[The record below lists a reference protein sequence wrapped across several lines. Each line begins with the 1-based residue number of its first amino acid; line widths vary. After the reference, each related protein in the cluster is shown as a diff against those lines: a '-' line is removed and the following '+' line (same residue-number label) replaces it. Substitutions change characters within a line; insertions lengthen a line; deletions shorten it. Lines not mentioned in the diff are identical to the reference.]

1 MTSMQE
7 SSVHRIYFRALAVFY
22 LVFGLITTFYPR
34 LMHLFMTQR
43 GIDAS
48 TSFSTNVWLHDGLD
62 IISVAIL
69 LFALSTLSPSRL
81 VLAAAAVVA
90 LLPVVAILYS
100 LAATSFWSPLFLVP
114 ATAASA
120 FAVWGFALAGRLIP
134 EEPEQ
139 RSSS

>member
-1 MTSMQE
+1 MTILQE
-7 SSVHRIYFRALAVFY
+7 SHVNRIYFRVLAVFY

-69 LFALSTLSPSRL
+69 LFAISTLTPSRL
-81 VLAAAAVVA
+81 VLSAAAVVA
-90 LLPVVAILYS
+90 LMPVLAILYS
-100 LAATSFWSPLFLVP
+100 LTATSFWSLLFLVP
-114 ATAASA
+114 AIAALA
-120 FAVWGFALAGRLIP
+120 FAVW
-134 EEPEQ
+134 
-139 RSSS
+139 